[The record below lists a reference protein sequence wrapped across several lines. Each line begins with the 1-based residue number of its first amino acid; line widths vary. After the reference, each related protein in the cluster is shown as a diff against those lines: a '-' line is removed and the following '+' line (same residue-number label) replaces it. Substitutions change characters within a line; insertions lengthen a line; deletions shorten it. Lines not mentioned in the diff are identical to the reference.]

1 MKTRQPEGAL
11 RGPFPIADDD
21 IPALNRL
28 FSDAFTER
36 YRRDGLVGVRVP
48 PLNPAVW
55 TYALRLAA
63 DGAMVWRDERG
74 EMLAFNVAH
83 RSGAEGWMGPLA
95 VRPDHQ
101 GLGLGRTIVEAAVER
116 LRSVGVTTLGL
127 ETMPRTVDNIG
138 FYSRL
143 GFVPGCLTIT
153 VGRDVGSRAARGVTA
168 PRYSEGSEAER
179 AQLLQR
185 CRAALDVI
193 APGYDFSREIELTTA
208 LDLGDTVI
216 LEQGGAVVG
225 FGMYHSAPLAESR
238 GGEEVR
244 LLKVVAASATDFDAV
259 VRAVEACAARLG
271 LGRIAVRCQT
281 RFTSTYRALTQRGYQ
296 VRWTDL
302 RMTLAGFD
310 EPTLPEGAVVFSN
323 WEI

>member
-1 MKTRQPEGAL
+1 MKTSQPDGTL
-11 RGPFPIADDD
+11 GGPFPLTDED

-48 PLNPAVW
+48 PLNAAIW

-63 DGAMVWRDERG
+63 DGGMMWRDERG
-74 EMLAFNVAH
+74 EMVAFNVAH

-101 GLGLGRTIVEAAVER
+101 GIGLGRTIVEAAVER

-143 GFVPGCLTIT
+143 GFVPGHLTVT
-153 VGRDVGSRAARGVTA
+153 VGRDVGTRSRAKHPVL
-168 PRYSEGSEAER
+168 RYSGGSEAER
-179 AQLLQR
+179 AGLLAG
-185 CRAALDVI
+185 CRDALDAL
-193 APGYDFSREIELTTA
+193 APGYDFSREIDLTTA
-208 LDLGDTVI
+208 LDLGDTVVVRR
-216 LEQGGAVVG
+216 GDAVAG
-225 FGMYHSAPLAESR
+225 FGVYHSAPLAESR
-238 GGEEVR
+238 SAEEVR
-244 LLKVVAASATDFDAV
+244 LLKLVAASAADFDAV
-259 VRAVEACAARLG
+259 IAAVEARAAQIG
-271 LGRIAVRCQT
+271 VGRVAVRCQT
-281 RFTSTYRALTQRGYQ
+281 RFTGTYRALMQRGYQ

-302 RMTLAGFD
+302 RMTLVGYE
-310 EPTLPEGAVVFSN
+310 EPTPPEGAVVFSN

>member
-1 MKTRQPEGAL
+1 MMTSRPEGNL
-11 RGPFPIADDD
+11 RGPFPLADDD

-28 FSDAFTER
+28 FSDSFTER

-48 PLNPAVW
+48 PLSPAIW

-63 DGAMVWRDERG
+63 DGGMVWRDERG

-101 GLGLGRTIVEAAVER
+101 GIGLGRTIVEAAAER

-153 VGRDVGSRAARGVTA
+153 VGRDVGKRATRGEPAR
-168 PRYSEGSEAER
+168 RYSEATEAER
-179 AQLLQR
+179 AGLLQR
-185 CRAALDVI
+185 CRGALDTL

-208 LDLGDTVI
+208 LDLGDTVVV
-216 LEQGGAVVG
+216 ERGGAVAA
-225 FGMYHSAPLAESR
+225 FGVYHSAPLAETR
-238 GGEEVR
+238 AVEEVR
-244 LLKVVAASATDFDAV
+244 VLKLVAASAAAFDLV
-259 VRAVEACAARLG
+259 IRAVEARAAGLG
-271 LGRIAVRCQT
+271 IGRIAVRCQT
-281 RFTSTYRALTQRGYQ
+281 RFTSAYRALIQRGYQ

-302 RMTLAGFD
+302 RMTLAGFE
-310 EPTLPEGAVVFSN
+310 EPRLPEGAVILSN

>member
-1 MKTRQPEGAL
+1 MKTPPPE
-11 RGPFPIADDD
+11 RTVHGPFPLGDDD
-21 IPALNRL
+21 IPAVNRL

-48 PLNPAVW
+48 PLNGAVW

-63 DGAMVWRDERG
+63 DGAMLWRDARG

-101 GLGLGRTIVEAAVER
+101 GIGLGRTIVEAAVER
-116 LRSVGVTTLGL
+116 LRSVGVATLGL

-143 GFVPGCLTIT
+143 GFVPGALTIT
-153 VGRDVGSRAARGVTA
+153 VGRDVGARAARGEKPA
-168 PRYSEGSEAER
+168 QYSGASEAER
-179 AQLLQR
+179 ADLLAR
-185 CRAALDVI
+185 CRAALDAL
-193 APGYDFSREIELTTA
+193 APGYDFSREIDLTTA
-208 LDLGDTVI
+208 LDLGDTVVV
-216 LEQGGAVVG
+216 ERGGTVVG
-225 FGMYHSAPLAESR
+225 YGVYHSAPLAEAH
-238 GGEEVR
+238 GADEVR
-244 LLKVVAASATDFDAV
+244 LLKLVAASATAFDGV
-259 VRAVEACAARLG
+259 IRAVEACAARLG
-271 LGRIAVRCQT
+271 IGRVAVRCQT
-281 RFTSTYRALTQRGYQ
+281 RFTAAYRALMQRGYQ

-310 EPTLPEGAVVFSN
+310 EPTLPEGAVVLSN

>member
-1 MKTRQPEGAL
+1 MQTSQPDPTLG
-11 RGPFPIADDD
+11 GPFPLTDGD

-36 YRRDGLVGVRVP
+36 YRRDGLAGVRVP
-48 PLNPAVW
+48 PLNPAIW

-63 DGAMVWRDERG
+63 DGGMVWRERG
-74 EMLAFNVAH
+74 EMVAFNVAH

-101 GLGLGRTIVEAAVER
+101 GIGLGRTIVEAAVER

-143 GFVPGCLTIT
+143 GFVPGHLTVT
-153 VGRDVGSRAARGVTA
+153 VGRDVGTRARARHPVL
-168 PRYSEGSEAER
+168 RYSAGTEAER
-179 AQLLQR
+179 ARLLAG
-185 CRAALDVI
+185 CRDVLDAL

-208 LDLGDTVI
+208 LDLGDTVVARR
-216 LEQGGAVVG
+216 GNAVAG
-225 FGMYHSAPLAESR
+225 FGVYHSAPLAEAR
-238 GGEEVR
+238 AVEEVR
-244 LLKVVAASATDFDAV
+244 LLKLVAASAADVDAV
-259 VRAVEACAARLG
+259 IAAVEARAAQTG
-271 LGRIAVRCQT
+271 VGRVAVRCQT
-281 RFTSTYRALTQRGYQ
+281 RFTDTYRALMQRGYQ

-302 RMTLAGFD
+302 RMTLVGYE
-310 EPTLPEGAVVFSN
+310 EPRLPDGAVVFSN